1 MVNQASG
8 CLLAILVLKYRPYW
22 STKRVDLPPSS
33 GHSFYFNMAVFFYK
47 ARDEKGSVTSGEV
60 EASER
65 RLALQRLHAQG
76 LTPITLKEGDLGAFS
91 AADKLVERLR
101 EWRGSKS
108 SKTSAEIGIKTRGKK
123 REGVGLAVLKRLM
136 ELHSSGLP
144 VGDSI
149 RILSQRLSNKE
160 QQGIVQTLWRDLS
173 EGSTLAG
180 AMSRQPRY
188 FPGSISYVIEAG
200 EATGNLAPI
209 LRKVIDYMEEKEAIR
224 KKMIASMIYPAFIC
238 SVAIGVVVLFMTVLL
253 PQIQG
258 MLDRLGGEMTWS
270 ARVLIEGSNV
280 VAQGGPFAL
289 VALVFAVIAFQQWR
303 RTDSG
308 LRRSDAWLLKLPL
321 IGKIFFYGDLFQVGN
336 LISTLLES
344 GINTTETL
352 RLTERTVKNTDL
364 RERFHTAR
372 TQVNEG
378 LSIAQAFQRNHF
390 MPNLAVDIL
399 TVGENTG
406 NLAHSMNEITKSFRN
421 ELTDRLTRL
430 TALVSTGALIC
441 AFVLV
446 ALIAVGIVTSVFQVS
461 RTLS

>member
-1 MVNQASG
+1 
-8 CLLAILVLKYRPYW
+8 
-22 STKRVDLPPSS
+22 
-33 GHSFYFNMAVFFYK
+33 MAVFNYK
-47 ARDEKGSVTSGEV
+47 ARKKDGTIVSGSI
-60 EASER
+60 EATER
-65 RLALQRLHAQG
+65 RLAMQRLQSQG
-76 LTPITLKEGDLGAFS
+76 LTPVTLKEGSASAPSALARLG
-91 AADKLVERLR
+91 ERAKALKSNHN
-101 EWRGSKS
+101 SKDS
-108 SKTSAEIGIKTRGKK
+108 PEGTQKTRGGK
-123 REGVGLAVLKRLM
+123 RESIGLSVLMRLM

-149 RILSQRLSNKE
+149 RILSQRLSDKE
-160 QQGIVQTLWRDLS
+160 QRAIVQTLWRDLS

-180 AMSRQPRY
+180 AMTKQPRY

-209 LRKVIDYMEEKEAIR
+209 LRKVIDYLEEKEAIR
-224 KKMIASMIYPAFIC
+224 KKMIASMVYPGFIC
-238 SVAIGVVVLFMTVLL
+238 TVAIGVVVLFMTVLL

-258 MLDRLGGEMTWS
+258 MMDRLGGEMTLS
-270 ARVLIEGSNV
+270 ARILIDGSTMI
-280 VAQGGPFAL
+280 AQVGPFAL
-289 VALVFAVIAFQQWR
+289 IALIVALLGFQQWR
-303 RTDSG
+303 RTEKG
-308 LRRSDAWLLKLPL
+308 RRRSDSWLLKLPL
-321 IGKIFFYGDLFQVGN
+321 LGKIFLYGDLFQVGN

-364 RERFHTAR
+364 RERFNIAR
-372 TQVNEG
+372 GQVNEG
-378 LSIAQAFQRNHF
+378 LSIAQAFQRNQF
-390 MPNLAVDIL
+390 MPDLAVDIL

-421 ELTDRLTRL
+421 ELTARLGRL

-446 ALIAVGIVTSVFQVS
+446 ALIAMGIVTSVFQVS

>member
-1 MVNQASG
+1 MVNQASR

-33 GHSFYFNMAVFFYK
+33 GHSFYFDMAVFFYK

-76 LTPITLKEGDLGAFS
+76 LTPITLKEGDLGASS

-108 SKTSAEIGIKTRGKK
+108 SKTSAGIGIKTRGKK
-123 REGVGLAVLKRLM
+123 REGVGLTVLKRLM

-160 QQGIVQTLWRDLS
+160 QLGIVQTLWRDLS

-303 RTDSG
+303 HTDAG

>member
-1 MVNQASG
+1 
-8 CLLAILVLKYRPYW
+8 
-22 STKRVDLPPSS
+22 
-33 GHSFYFNMAVFFYK
+33 MAVFNYK
-47 ARDEKGSVTSGEV
+47 ARDAQGAIVSGSI

-65 RLALQRLHAQG
+65 RLAMQRLQAQG
-76 LTPITLKEGDLGAFS
+76 LSPVTLKAGPAGVPSTFARF
-91 AADKLVERLR
+91 AERAKSLR
-101 EWRGSKS
+101 NERS
-108 SKTSAEIGIKTRGKK
+108 TNERAEVPRRTRGAK
-123 REGVGLAVLKRLM
+123 REGVGLTVLKRLM

-149 RILSQRLSNKE
+149 RILSQRLSDKE
-160 QQGIVQTLWRDLS
+160 QQAIVQALWRDLS

-188 FPGSISYVIEAG
+188 FPSSISYVIEAG

-209 LRKVIDYMEEKEAIR
+209 LRKVIDYLEEKEAIR

-238 SVAIGVVVLFMTVLL
+238 TVAIGVVVLFMTVLL

-270 ARVLIEGSNV
+270 ARILIDGSSL
-280 VAQGGPFAL
+280 AATFGPFAL
-289 VALVFAVIAFQQWR
+289 LTLILAIIGFQQWR
-303 RTDSG
+303 RSESG
-308 LRRSDAWLLKLPL
+308 LRRSDAWLLKVPL

-352 RLTERTVKNTDL
+352 RLTERTIKNTEL
-364 RERFHTAR
+364 RERFNVAR
-372 TQVNEG
+372 GQVNEG
-378 LSIAQAFQRNHF
+378 LSIAQAFQRNQF
-390 MPNLAVDIL
+390 MPDLAVDIL

-406 NLAHSMNEITKSFRN
+406 NLAHSMNEITKGFRN
-421 ELTDRLTRL
+421 ELTSRLTRL

>member
-1 MVNQASG
+1 
-8 CLLAILVLKYRPYW
+8 
-22 STKRVDLPPSS
+22 
-33 GHSFYFNMAVFFYK
+33 MAVFNYK
-47 ARDEKGSVTSGEV
+47 ARDDQGRIVSGSI
-60 EASER
+60 EAAER
-65 RLALQRLHAQG
+65 RLAMQRLQAQG
-76 LTPITLKEGDLGAFS
+76 LTPLTLKEGLSSTLSALARLSERARAFRSPRSNKGATEANVRS
-91 AADKLVERLR
+91 
-101 EWRGSKS
+101 RG
-108 SKTSAEIGIKTRGKK
+108 AK
-123 REGVGLAVLKRLM
+123 REGVGLTVLKRLM

-149 RILSQRLSNKE
+149 RILSQRLSDKE
-160 QQGIVQTLWRDLS
+160 QRGIVQTLWRDLS
-173 EGSTLAG
+173 EGSTLAS

-209 LRKVIDYMEEKEAIR
+209 LRKVIDYLEEKEAIR

-238 SVAIGVVVLFMTVLL
+238 TVAIGVVVLFMTVLL

-270 ARVLIEGSNV
+270 ARILIDGSSLI
-280 VAQGGPFAL
+280 AKLGPFAL
-289 VALVFAVIAFQQWR
+289 IGLILVGLGFQQWR
-303 RTDSG
+303 RSESG
-308 LRRSDAWLLKLPL
+308 LRRSEAWLLKIPL

-352 RLTERTVKNTDL
+352 RLTERTVKNTEL
-364 RERFHTAR
+364 RERFNTAR
-372 TQVNEG
+372 GQVNEG

-390 MPNLAVDIL
+390 MPDLAVDIL

-406 NLAHSMNEITKSFRN
+406 NLAHSMNEITKGFRN